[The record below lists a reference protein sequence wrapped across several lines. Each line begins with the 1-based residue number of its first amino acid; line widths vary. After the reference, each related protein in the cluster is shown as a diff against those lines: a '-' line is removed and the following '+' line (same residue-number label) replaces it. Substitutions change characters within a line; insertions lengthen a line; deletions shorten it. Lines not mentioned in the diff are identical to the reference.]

1 MMSPMIPDRRSR
13 ARASTDVVRDL
24 AAQADCTIEEAR
36 AAYER
41 ELAELDARARV
52 KMYVPVL
59 AKRFARERLKR
70 H

>member
-1 MMSPMIPDRRSR
+1 MRPGSR
-13 ARASTDVVRDL
+13 TPHRTSTDVVREL
-24 AAQADCTIEEAR
+24 AAQTDRSVEEAQ
-36 AAYER
+36 AAYEQ
-41 ELAELDARARV
+41 ELAALDARARV